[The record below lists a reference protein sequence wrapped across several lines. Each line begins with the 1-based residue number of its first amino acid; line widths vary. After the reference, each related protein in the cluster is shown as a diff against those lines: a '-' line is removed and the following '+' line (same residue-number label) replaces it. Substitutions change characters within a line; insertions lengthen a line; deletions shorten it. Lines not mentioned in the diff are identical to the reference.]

1 MKKFL
6 VLMLFLAGCAFKSL
20 PELNLYTIKPIENVA
35 LASKYPTKILK
46 VAYPIALSREL
57 GFKMAFVYENGK
69 SGYYLNSQWQED
81 IGKLIEYALI
91 TSLEKAHIFKAV
103 VPYNSTVLEDYR
115 LEITI
120 NRLYHKVVT
129 KNNSY
134 AILDVTLNLL
144 NMDTRAIIKH
154 KRFFYKIP
162 CQSTNAKGYAKALQE
177 AIDAFVKDVI
187 AWL

>member
-6 VLMLFLAGCAFKSL
+6 VLILFLAGCAFKTL
-20 PELNLYTIKPIENVA
+20 PPLNLYTLEPMKVEA
-35 LASKYPTKILK
+35 KKSKYKSKVLK
-46 VAYPIALSREL
+46 VAYPIALGREL
-57 GFKMAFVYENGK
+57 GFKMAFVYESGK

-81 IGKLIEYALI
+81 IGKLIEYTLI
-91 TSLEKAHIFKAV
+91 TSLEKAKVFKAV
-103 VPYNSTVLEDYR
+103 VPYNSIVLEDYR
-115 LEITI
+115 LEITV

-144 NMDTRAIIKH
+144 DMDKRAIIKH
-154 KRFFYKIP
+154 KRFSYQIL

-177 AIDAFVKDVI
+177 AMNAFVKDVI
-187 AWL
+187 VWL